1 MGKLFIIA
9 IVLFLIGF
17 IIELTKNDNKN
28 NKKSELK
35 YKIKQNIMTINEQKF
50 IKQLNPKIEEKNL
63 IIIPQ
68 IQLQSIFESENITS
82 FNKIKAKSIDFA
94 IVDKNYNYKIF
105 IELDDTTHNQ
115 QKRIKRDKFINELFK
130 NYNLKLL
137 RIKVKND
144 YTNEINKILEVI

>member
-50 IKQLNPKIEEKNL
+50 IKQLNTKIEEKNL

-68 IQLQSIFESENITS
+68 IQLQSIF
-82 FNKIKAKSIDFA
+82 
-94 IVDKNYNYKIF
+94 
-105 IELDDTTHNQ
+105 
-115 QKRIKRDKFINELFK
+115 
-130 NYNLKLL
+130 
-137 RIKVKND
+137 
-144 YTNEINKILEVI
+144 